1 MFQGIRLFSTKEI
14 ENKNKPDTTEEHPNL
29 SGKLLT
35 PSSAAVISQKGFW
48 AEFPEGSVS
57 KALRVSVSALNKR
70 NLPALGSNIINL
82 TKNAEGYRM
91 RPGGILFEKEISIE
105 IAYDKTKIPEGY
117 TEKDISIFFYDR
129 AKKLWQKLPQSE
141 VKSHLAE
148 SVSGKT
154 KESSDFIAGIIKLP
168 ESPDTSGFTPTSI
181 SGLKA
186 ASPFVGVQS
195 VSPPSA
201 SPDGSA
207 STSFSIDL
215 PAGRAGMQPGLSI
228 QYSSDG
234 GQSWLGT
241 GWNLTLPSLS
251 IDTRW
256 GAPRYDAQYETES
269 YIYQEKELL
278 PNTHRN
284 EWENRTTNKRFYPRR
299 EGGFNQIIRKETI
312 LIIIIGW

>member
-1 MFQGIRLFSTKEI
+1 
-14 ENKNKPDTTEEHPNL
+14 
-29 SGKLLT
+29 
-35 PSSAAVISQKGFW
+35 
-48 AEFPEGSVS
+48 
-57 KALRVSVSALNKR
+57 
-70 NLPALGSNIINL
+70 
-82 TKNAEGYRM
+82 M
-91 RPGGILFEKEISIE
+91 RPRRILFKKEISIE

-117 TEKDISIFFYDR
+117 TEKDIFIFFYDR
-129 AKKLWQKLPQSE
+129 AKKRWQKLPQSE

-154 KESSDFIAGIIKLP
+154 KESSDFIIGIIKLP
-168 ESPDTSGFTPTSI
+168 ESPDNSGFTPTSI

-215 PAGRAGMQPGLSI
+215 PVGRAGMQPGLSI

-241 GWNLTLPSLS
+241 GWNLSLPSPTG
-251 IDTRW
+251 I
-256 GAPRYDAQYETES
+256 
-269 YIYQEKELL
+269 
-278 PNTHRN
+278 NT
-284 EWENRTTNKRFYPRR
+284 
-299 EGGFNQIIRKETI
+299 
-312 LIIIIGW
+312 